1 MATTRRRKSLALIDQ
16 VTSEPHRFCF
26 FQAVRTLESASA
38 QDYSGQ
44 YASGQIA
51 GATQPAREFIRFKSS
66 NRLHF
71 TGADILSVTREPNGE
86 QSDSGEDQL
95 RWVMDTAFF
104 GLAGA
109 QGVLPYRFSE
119 LLLQQQKSKNP
130 ALGDFFDLFNHRA
143 ISLFYQAWKKYRLP
157 VSYETTRQSKTS
169 RRDSLTQA
177 LLCLGGMGTSELQ
190 YRLPLPDEA
199 LAGLGGGIARSR
211 KTADE
216 LKGIIRALFDLE
228 VDIEQF
234 KGQWQPLD
242 PEVACRLPGPENLNG
257 TNNQLG
263 VSTVIGS
270 YCYHAQSKFS
280 VVVSPLSYRRFMELA
295 PGSRKLEALKSL
307 IRLCAGAE
315 LEFDI
320 SITTAA
326 AKVPPTRLANEEDY
340 TPSLG
345 WNTHLYTANP
355 EKIESL
361 NVHLSQCID
370 SPDEGLALAI

>member
-16 VTSEPHRFCF
+16 ITAEPQRFCF
-26 FQAVRTLESASA
+26 FQAVRTLETASA
-38 QDYSGQ
+38 QDKSGQ
-44 YASGQIA
+44 YANTQIA
-51 GATQPAREFIRFKSS
+51 SAAQPAKEFVRFRSS

-71 TGADILSVTREPNGE
+71 SGADIVSVTREPNGE
-86 QSDSGEDQL
+86 QSDSGEDQQ
-95 RWVMDTAFF
+95 RWLIDTAFF

-109 QGVLPYRFSE
+109 QGVLPYRLSE
-119 LLLQQQKSKNP
+119 LLLQQQKHKNH
-130 ALGDFFDLFNHRA
+130 ALSDFFDLFNHRA
-143 ISLFYQAWKKYRLP
+143 TSLFYQAWKKYRLP
-157 VSYETTRQSKTS
+157 VTYEAARQGKASS
-169 RRDSLTQA
+169 RDPLTQA

-190 YRLPLPDEA
+190 YRLPLSDEA
-199 LAGLGGGIARSR
+199 LAGLGGMSRSR

-216 LKGIIRALFDLE
+216 LKGIIKALFDLK

-234 KGQWQPLD
+234 KGQWQELD
-242 PEVACRLPGPENLNG
+242 PEVACQLPGPENWNG

-263 VSTVIGS
+263 VSAIIGN

-280 VVVSPLSYRRFMELA
+280 VVVAPLSYKRFMELA

-307 IRLCAGAE
+307 IRLCSGAE
-315 LEFDI
+315 LDFDI

-326 AKVPPTRLANEEDY
+326 ARVPPTRLVNEDDY
-340 TPSLG
+340 TPILG
-345 WNTHLYTANP
+345 WNTHLYTATP

-370 SPDEGLALAI
+370 SPDEGLTLAI